1 MDRVTKAVELFGQG
15 YMCSQAV
22 FAAFSEQY
30 GVTEKQALQIGGCF
44 GGGMNKGEVCG
55 ACTGALMVLGLRYGQ
70 VDLNDPDS
78 RMAEHAKAVQFLEE
92 FKKRKGSYI
101 CRELLGC
108 DISTEKGRSYAID
121 NGLFGKLCPEMVRTA
136 AEIVAEML
144 TESE

>member
-1 MDRVTKAVELFGQG
+1 
-15 YMCSQAV
+15 
-22 FAAFSEQY
+22 
-30 GVTEKQALQIGGCF
+30 
-44 GGGMNKGEVCG
+44 MNKGEVCG
-55 ACTGALMVLGLRYGQ
+55 ACTGALMALGLRYGQ
-70 VDLNDPDS
+70 FDLNDTES

-108 DISTEKGRSYAID
+108 DISTEEGRSYAID
-121 NGLFGKLCPEMVRTA
+121 NRLFGKLCPEMVRTA